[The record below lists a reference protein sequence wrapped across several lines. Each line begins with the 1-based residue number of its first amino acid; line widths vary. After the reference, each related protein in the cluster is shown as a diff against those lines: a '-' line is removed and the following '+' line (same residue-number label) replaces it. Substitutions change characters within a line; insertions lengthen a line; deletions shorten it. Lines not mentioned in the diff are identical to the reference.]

1 MFLQNVGMF
10 MGPLP
15 DIINVD
21 ITVLI
26 VHLDFRQ
33 SLVPFQTWTAMGSA
47 TDNKAPPNSV
57 ATTPIISIMV
67 FFLCSK

>member
-33 SLVPFQTWTAMGSA
+33 SLVSLPDLDRNETCHRQQSA
-47 TDNKAPPNSV
+47 TKQRGHHTDY
-57 ATTPIISIMV
+57 
-67 FFLCSK
+67 FDHGFLSL